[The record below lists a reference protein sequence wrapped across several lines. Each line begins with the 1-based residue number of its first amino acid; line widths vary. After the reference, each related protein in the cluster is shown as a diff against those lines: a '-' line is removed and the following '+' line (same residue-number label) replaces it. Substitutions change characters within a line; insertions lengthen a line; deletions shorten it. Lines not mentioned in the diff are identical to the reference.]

1 MDSERVL
8 IEIQI
13 NNIIQQLR
21 TLSDEAIAILYEHS
35 LLSSKYI
42 DELAFRVQ
50 EYFIRKSRTL
60 KKILHHKNFGKLRCP
75 VKRPQKLDLS
85 LFNQQLVPK
94 RTKTDHP
101 HTPE

>member
-1 MDSERVL
+1 MDSEKVP

-21 TLSDEAIAILYEHS
+21 ILSDEAIAILYEDG
-35 LLSSKYI
+35 LVSSKYI
-42 DELAFRVQ
+42 DKLAFRVQ
-50 EYFIRKSRTL
+50 GHCTIEFNTL
-60 KKILHHKNFGKLRCP
+60 KKILHHKILCGLRCP

-85 LFNQQLVPK
+85 WFNQHLIPK

-101 HTPE
+101 HTTE

>member
-1 MDSERVL
+1 MDSDKVS

-13 NNIIQQLR
+13 DNIIQQLR
-21 TLSDEAIAILYEHS
+21 FLSDEAIAILHEDGF
-35 LLSSKYI
+35 LSSKYI

-50 EYFIRKSRTL
+50 ECLIRKSRTL
-60 KKILHHKNFGKLRCP
+60 KKMLHHETFNKLRHP

-85 LFNQQLVPK
+85 LISQYLAPK
-94 RTKTDHP
+94 RTKINHP

>member
-1 MDSERVL
+1 MDSEKVP

-13 NNIIQQLR
+13 DNIIQQLR
-21 TLSDEAIAILYEHS
+21 ILSDEAIAILYEDG

-50 EYFIRKSRTL
+50 ECLIRKSRTL
-60 KKILHHKNFGKLRCP
+60 KKNLYHKTLGKFKCP

-85 LFNQQLVPK
+85 LFNQHLARK